1 MTLVFYIYLKMEGVK
16 MTQELEFL
24 AEDVTALDLEITRAN
39 FHKAKERENTYW
51 RTKQQ
56 RI

>member
-1 MTLVFYIYLKMEGVK
+1 MEGVK

-24 AEDVTALDLEITRAN
+24 AEDVTELDLEITRAN